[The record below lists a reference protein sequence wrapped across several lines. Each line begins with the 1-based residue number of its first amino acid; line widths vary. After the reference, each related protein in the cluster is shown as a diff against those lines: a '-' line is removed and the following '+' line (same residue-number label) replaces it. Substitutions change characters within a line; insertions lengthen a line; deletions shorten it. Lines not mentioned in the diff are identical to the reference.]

1 MPSATSSPSPT
12 ARPGIDPTLG
22 ATTPDPYS
30 VSYQPITAPV
40 PQRHLDENVV
50 NILLTGSDNP
60 LSDPTYRTDVMIIV
74 SINKKT
80 NTATLLVSVNTN
92 QFLNVVSI
100 ETLGDGNK
108 RITFAGIP
116 MFPYLVQ
123 AATNLDMP
131 IYWEILATNQ
141 AGSNGLWQ
149 YTDLSAT
156 NYLQRYYRSRQP

>member
-1 MPSATSSPSPT
+1 MTWEGGFLIYSNANNVADTFTYTIRDVRPS
-12 ARPGIDPTLG
+12 
-22 ATTPDPYS
+22 
-30 VSYQPITAPV
+30 
-40 PQRHLDENVV
+40 
-50 NILLTGSDNP
+50 
-60 LSDPTYRTDVMIIV
+60 YRAWDTVR
-74 SINKKT
+74 T